1 MEDELDFSELSDDQ
15 IIALLRSLMREASRR
30 NPAAQKA
37 AEQVV
42 ITEAERHRA
51 MQFGGTAEAAAL
63 RAQDR
68 AAAVEAGRQ
77 LARAE
82 YERRVAAG
90 LLTEAHQA
98 RQMVDTAA
106 TLEREAEQDLLRA
119 VAVITGHKPSEISI
133 VCADTRKGRRVM
145 VNLGHDRFQPDHLA
159 DYNVDTK
166 RISVKRHLMPAKKT
180 LIEILAKMGAR
191 QGDYHLRGD
200 QFDWR

>member
-51 MQFGGTAEAAAL
+51 MQCGGTAEAAAL

>member
-1 MEDELDFSELSDDQ
+1 
-15 IIALLRSLMREASRR
+15 
-30 NPAAQKA
+30 
-37 AEQVV
+37 
-42 ITEAERHRA
+42 
-51 MQFGGTAEAAAL
+51 
-63 RAQDR
+63 
-68 AAAVEAGRQ
+68 
-77 LARAE
+77 
-82 YERRVAAG
+82 
-90 LLTEAHQA
+90 
-98 RQMVDTAA
+98 MVDTAA
-106 TLEREAEQDLLRA
+106 TLEREGEQDLLRA

>member
-1 MEDELDFSELSDDQ
+1 VEDELDFSELSDDQ

-51 MQFGGTAEAAAL
+51 MQCGGTAEAAAL

>member
-51 MQFGGTAEAAAL
+51 MQCGGTAEAAAL

-191 QGDYHLRGD
+191 QGDYHLRGG